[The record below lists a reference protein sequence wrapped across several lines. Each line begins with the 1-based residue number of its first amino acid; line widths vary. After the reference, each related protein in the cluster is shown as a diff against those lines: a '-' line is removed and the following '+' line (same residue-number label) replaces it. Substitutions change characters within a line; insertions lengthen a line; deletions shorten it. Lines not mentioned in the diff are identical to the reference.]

1 MSERDFQVTIGCYDQ
16 GTSCGKPAFLQ
27 SNKGEIKIESLD
39 WSINSKGNVDL
50 PEGDPPII
58 SSHPCWYGDLI
69 VENLTGA
76 KGVLKPEHNLNAASG
91 ATGRDLA
98 VIGPNGELLA
108 IFLENSLASVPIS
121 NDAQIVFNNPKYFK
135 DRVTDNRQVRKI
147 AAVLNTWDSLIAP
160 RLKLGDIKAN
170 DLYFLPLTSAIL
182 HYSLNL
188 SLNTLGW
195 TIADARG
202 ITSGDDDLVKA
213 NDILGALGLRHGDHF
228 KIQEQE
234 VLTLSPDR
242 HLALGGDFQTNLKVI
257 DAFCRGEQPFIDGSS
272 SIFVE
277 LDSVLKF
284 FKLRQNKKQIP
295 ALNKSNGMDISY
307 GLVRDGA
314 GVSNYLM
321 QLCAPELQTLDKSF
335 YYQYLNDLAAKY
347 KQTLPNNPF
356 IFIPNKDTDQNGKL
370 YLNSEGIWHRVNFE
384 QLIGENEQ
392 TKGMIADA
400 VYLSV
405 GCVSREVIGEET
417 QHLIAYGGY
426 YQANQLDKMAM
437 FLGCLSP
444 NTTIEILIMPNCG
457 ILTGL
462 LGLKQIYGNHIDI
475 SKKIDRVPL
484 GNGGQYGWYYD
495 HWKAACQEIRTQ
507 EG

>member
-182 HYSLNL
+182 
-188 SLNTLGW
+188 
-195 TIADARG
+195 
-202 ITSGDDDLVKA
+202 
-213 NDILGALGLRHGDHF
+213 
-228 KIQEQE
+228 Q
-234 VLTLSPDR
+234 
-242 HLALGGDFQTNLKVI
+242 
-257 DAFCRGEQPFIDGSS
+257 
-272 SIFVE
+272 
-277 LDSVLKF
+277 
-284 FKLRQNKKQIP
+284 
-295 ALNKSNGMDISY
+295 
-307 GLVRDGA
+307 
-314 GVSNYLM
+314 
-321 QLCAPELQTLDKSF
+321 
-335 YYQYLNDLAAKY
+335 
-347 KQTLPNNPF
+347 
-356 IFIPNKDTDQNGKL
+356 
-370 YLNSEGIWHRVNFE
+370 
-384 QLIGENEQ
+384 
-392 TKGMIADA
+392 
-400 VYLSV
+400 
-405 GCVSREVIGEET
+405 
-417 QHLIAYGGY
+417 
-426 YQANQLDKMAM
+426 
-437 FLGCLSP
+437 
-444 NTTIEILIMPNCG
+444 
-457 ILTGL
+457 
-462 LGLKQIYGNHIDI
+462 
-475 SKKIDRVPL
+475 
-484 GNGGQYGWYYD
+484 
-495 HWKAACQEIRTQ
+495 
-507 EG
+507 